1 MHPTIGSFERPETRD
16 TLALW
21 DADEESST
29 AQPRRTPP
37 GLTGLGPSVM
47 VETSEGPQP
56 VEWLRAGDLLLTRDN
71 GYQPVIW
78 VGRTGINDTG
88 ALPPVR
94 IYSGSLGNHR
104 PEHDL
109 IVSPNHKL
117 LLNSPMVGLHF
128 GEDEV
133 FAPASDIATEAEA
146 AFEVPHSNYAY
157 CHVLLANHEVI
168 LSEGIWIES
177 LFPDEETLCFLGP
190 DATQAIAKKLGSKH
204 ATSQTARMVLHTG
217 EAIVVQ
223 PRTSVAARRMA
234 A

>member
-1 MHPTIGSFERPETRD
+1 MHSSFGPFERPEARD

-21 DADEESST
+21 DADDESPAT
-29 AQPRRTPP
+29 QPLRTPP
-37 GLTGLGPSVM
+37 GLSGFGPSVM

-71 GYQPVIW
+71 GYQPVVW
-78 VGRTGINDTG
+78 VGRSGMDDAG

-94 IYSGSLGNHR
+94 IYAGSLGKR
-104 PEHDL
+104 TPEHDL

-133 FAPASDIATEAEA
+133 LAPASDIATEAELD
-146 AFEVPHSNYAY
+146 FEVPYSSYAY
-157 CHVLLANHEVI
+157 CHVLLPNHEVI
-168 LSEGIWIES
+168 LSEGVWIES
-177 LFPDEETLCFLGP
+177 LFPDEETLQFLGP
-190 DATQAIAKKLGSKH
+190 RAADAIIAKLGPDH

-223 PRTSVAARRMA
+223 PRIAVAMRRMA